1 MPRMGRATEMRDLVA
16 LAAHTVIHAAASP
29 FSVRCLSSICEMK
42 SLAFDGTPTT
52 RWASLPSRKR
62 TSVGIA
68 LMPKREELSTPSST
82 FSLTTFSLSSYFSAS
97 DSTVGASI
105 LQGGHHAA
113 QKSTST
119 GWDDF
124 KTSLSKFV
132 SLTSVTYSL
141 IDLSF
146 HIMIIIL

>member
-1 MPRMGRATEMRDLVA
+1 MSGVSPVIRFESDEAKKT
-16 LAAHTVIHAAASP
+16 AAGAI
-29 FSVRCLSSICEMK
+29 
-42 SLAFDGTPTT
+42 
-52 RWASLPSRKR
+52 
-62 TSVGIA
+62 
-68 LMPKREELSTPSST
+68 ST

-146 HIMIIIL
+146 HIMIIILRP